1 MLRHR
6 FHGKGHG
13 KNFSGAEKFFFFCK
27 LWFCSNFAESS
38 FSCSCWPCL
47 WLLLPVLKRKCRPL
61 FREEQLFLVWNVE
74 CRGEKINFSQPKKF
88 FFHLPFGPSQKK
100 KKTLKKLFSPR
111 KVFFP
116 SPFPPAFGRLVP
128 AKHFGRLVPAKEKA
142 WGLNGMKEL
151 YLQGKTG
158 LCSTRG

>member
-1 MLRHR
+1 MGAQTPFPWQGTWKKTFLELKS
-6 FHGKGHG
+6 F
-13 KNFSGAEKFFFFCK
+13 FSGK

-74 CRGEKINFSQPKKF
+74 CRGEKINFSQPKKCF
-88 FFHLPFGPSQKK
+88 FPLAIWSKP
-100 KKTLKKLFSPR
+100 KKTFKKLFSPR

-128 AKHFGRLVPAKEKA
+128 AKHFGRLVPAKGKA

>member
-1 MLRHR
+1 MARDM
-6 FHGKGHG
+6 
-13 KNFSGAEKFFFFCK
+13 EKTFLELKSFFFCK

-88 FFHLPFGPSQKK
+88 FSTCHLVQAKK
-100 KKTLKKLFSPR
+100 NKKTLKKLFSPR

>member
-1 MLRHR
+1 MARDM
-6 FHGKGHG
+6 GKKHFWSW
-13 KNFSGAEKFFFFCK
+13 KVFFGK

-88 FFHLPFGPSQKK
+88 FFPLAIWSKQKK
-100 KKTLKKLFSPR
+100 TKKNFKKLFSPR

-116 SPFPPAFGRLVP
+116 SPCPPAFGRFVP
-128 AKHFGRLVPAKEKA
+128 AKHFGRLVPAKGKA